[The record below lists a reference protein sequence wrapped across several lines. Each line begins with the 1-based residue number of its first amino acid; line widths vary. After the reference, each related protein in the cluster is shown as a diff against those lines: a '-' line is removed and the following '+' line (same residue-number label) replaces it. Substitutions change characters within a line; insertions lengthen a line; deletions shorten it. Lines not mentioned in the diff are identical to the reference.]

1 MTAVDDRADAA
12 ATAAATA
19 DAPASGGPAPASD
32 APASAPAPVVTR
44 PPRGWLLP
52 LLLRLHF
59 LAGILVGPFILVA
72 ALSGAAY
79 ALSPSIERVVYAHEL
94 RAPVTGATVPLA
106 AQVEAAE
113 AVVGGSGT
121 LTAVRPAPGPGDTT
135 RVMFT
140 GEGLRASESR
150 AIFVDPADASIRGD
164 LPVYGTSGALPL
176 RSAISDVHRTLGLGD
191 AGRLYSELAASWL
204 GIVTLAGLGLWIA
217 RWRRSPRR
225 RDLVRPDARATGY
238 RRILSW
244 HASIGV
250 WLVVGALFLSA
261 TGITWSR
268 FAGQNVTDLRAAL
281 SWQAP
286 TLPTALAE
294 AAAAGASGGAAA
306 DPHAGHHGGAAPATT
321 GPVDPA
327 TFDDVLRVARGVNVD
342 TGLVE
347 IKPPSAA
354 GTAWTVS
361 EIQRSFPT
369 QVDQVAVD
377 GSTLQ
382 VVGRTDFADYAFP
395 AKLARWGVDTHQGT
409 MFGLPNQIL
418 LAVTALGIAAMAVFG
433 YLMWGKRR
441 PGVARPGRPAPAG
454 ALVRAPW
461 WGIAAVVAVG
471 VGVGLFLPL
480 VGIPLV
486 GFVLLDAL
494 VTAARVHRAAP
505 PAAA

>member
-1 MTAVDDRADAA
+1 MTAVHDRADAA
-12 ATAAATA
+12 GPAGSAAT
-19 DAPASGGPAPASD
+19 PA
-32 APASAPAPVVTR
+32 VTR
-44 PPRGWLLP
+44 PQRGWFIP

-59 LAGILVGPFILVA
+59 LAGILVGPFILTA

-79 ALSPSIERVVYAHEL
+79 ALAPTAEQVVYAHEL
-94 RAPVTGATVPLA
+94 HAPATGSTVPLA

-121 LTAVRPAPGPGDTT
+121 LVAVRPAPAPGDTT

-140 GEGLRASESR
+140 GDGLIPSQTR

-176 RSAISDVHRTLGLGD
+176 RTAISDFHRRLGLGD
-191 AGRLYSELAASWL
+191 AGRIYSELAASWL

-217 RWRRSPRR
+217 RWRRSPRK
-225 RDLVRPDARATGY
+225 RDLVRPDGKATGY

-244 HASIGV
+244 HASTGV
-250 WLVVGALFLSA
+250 WLVAGALFLSA
-261 TGITWSR
+261 TGITWSQ
-268 FAGQNVTDLRAAL
+268 FGGQNVTDLRAAL
-281 SWQAP
+281 SWQTP
-286 TLPTALAE
+286 TLTTALPG
-294 AAAAGASGGAAA
+294 AGAGAGAASAA
-306 DPHAGHHGGAAPATT
+306 DPHAGHHASAAPSTT
-321 GPVDPA
+321 PAVDPA
-327 TFDDVLRVARGVNVD
+327 TFDEVLRVARGVNVN

-347 IKPPSAA
+347 IKPPADA
-354 GTAWTVS
+354 GQAWTVS

-369 QVDQVAVD
+369 EVDQVAVD

-382 VVGRTDFADYAFP
+382 VVGRTDFADYPFP
-395 AKLARWGVDTHQGT
+395 AKLARWGIDTHQGS
-409 MFGLPNQIL
+409 MFGLPNQLL
-418 LAVTALGIAAMAVFG
+418 LAVTALGIAAMVVFG
-433 YLMWGKRR
+433 YLMWWKRR
-441 PGVARPGRPAPAG
+441 PGVARPGRPAPSG

-494 VTAARVHRAAP
+494 ITAARVHRAG
-505 PAAA
+505 AAA

>member
-1 MTAVDDRADAA
+1 MTAVDDRAAA
-12 ATAAATA
+12 AGPARSA
-19 DAPASGGPAPASD
+19 DAPISTD
-32 APASAPAPVVTR
+32 ASAATPAVTR
-44 PPRGWLLP
+44 PQRGWFLP

-59 LAGILVGPFILVA
+59 LAGILVGPFILTA

-79 ALSPSIERVVYAHEL
+79 ALAPTAEQIVYADEL
-94 RAPVTGATVPLA
+94 HAPATGSTVPLA
-106 AQVEAAE
+106 QQVEAAE

-121 LTAVRPAPGPGDTT
+121 LVAVRPAPAPGDTT

-140 GEGLRASESR
+140 GDGLIPSQTR

-176 RSAISDVHRTLGLGD
+176 RTAISHFHRTLGLGD
-191 AGRLYSELAASWL
+191 PGRLYSELAASWL
-204 GIVTLAGLGLWIA
+204 GIVTLAGLGLWVA
-217 RWRRSPRR
+217 RWRRSPRK

-244 HASIGV
+244 HASTGV
-250 WLVVGALFLSA
+250 WLVAGALFLSA
-261 TGITWSR
+261 TGITWSQ
-268 FAGQNVTDLRAAL
+268 FGGQNVTDLRAAL

-286 TLPTALAE
+286 TLTTALPG
-294 AAAAGASGGAAA
+294 AGAGAASAA
-306 DPHAGHHGGAAPATT
+306 DPHVGHHASAAPTT
-321 GPVDPA
+321 TPAVDPA
-327 TFDDVLRVARGVNVD
+327 TFDDVLRVARGVNVN

-347 IKPPSAA
+347 ITPPKDAS
-354 GTAWTVS
+354 TAWTVS

-369 QVDQVAVD
+369 EVDQVAVD

-382 VVGRTDFADYAFP
+382 VVGRTDFADYPLP
-395 AKLARWGVDTHQGT
+395 AKLARWGIDTHQGS
-409 MFGLPNQIL
+409 MFGLPNQLL
-418 LAVTALGIAAMAVFG
+418 LAVTALGIAAMVVFG
-433 YLMWGKRR
+433 YLMWWKRR

-494 VTAARVHRAAP
+494 ITAARVHRAGAP
-505 PAAA
+505 A

>member
-1 MTAVDDRADAA
+1 MTAVEDRAARDRPAEPGPA
-12 ATAAATA
+12 AT
-19 DAPASGGPAPASD
+19 
-32 APASAPAPVVTR
+32 VTR
-44 PPRGWLLP
+44 PRRGWFLP

-94 RAPVTGATVPLA
+94 RAPATGAIVPLA

-121 LTAVRPAPGPGDTT
+121 LVAVRPAPAPGDTT
-135 RVMFT
+135 RVMFA

-164 LPVYGTSGALPL
+164 LHVYGTSGALPL

-191 AGRLYSELAASWL
+191 VGRIYSELAASWL

-225 RDLVRPDARATGY
+225 RDLVRPDPRATGY

-244 HASIGV
+244 HAATGV
-250 WLVVGALFLSA
+250 WLVAGALFLSA
-261 TGITWSR
+261 TGITWSQS
-268 FAGQNVTDLRAAL
+268 AGQNVTDLRAAL

-286 TLPTALAE
+286 ALPTALGAE
-294 AAAAGASGGAAA
+294 AGTGGGAA
-306 DPHAGHHGGAAPATT
+306 DPHAGHHASAVPAT
-321 GPVDPA
+321 PAAVDPA
-327 TFDDVLRVARGVNVD
+327 TFDDVLRVAQGVNVD

-347 IKPPSAA
+347 IKPPATA

-382 VVGRTDFADYAFP
+382 VVGRTDFAEYPFP

-418 LAVTALGIAAMAVFG
+418 LAVTALGIAAMVVFG
-433 YLMWGKRR
+433 YLMWWKRR
-441 PGVARPGRPAPAG
+441 PGVARPGSPAPAG

-461 WGIAAVVAVG
+461 WGIAAVVATG
-471 VGVGLFLPL
+471 VVVGLFLPL

-494 VTAARVHRAAP
+494 VTAARVHRAD
-505 PAAA
+505 PAG

>member
-12 ATAAATA
+12 GPAAEPDPPAAT
-19 DAPASGGPAPASD
+19 PAVA
-32 APASAPAPVVTR
+32 R
-44 PPRGWLLP
+44 PQRGWFLP

-59 LAGILVGPFILVA
+59 LAGIFVGPFILVA

-79 ALSPSIERVVYAHEL
+79 ALAPTAERVVYAHEL
-94 RAPVTGATVPLA
+94 HAPATGSTVPLA

-113 AVVGGSGT
+113 AVVGGSGA
-121 LTAVRPAPGPGDTT
+121 LVAVRPAPAPGDTT

-140 GEGLRASESR
+140 GDGLRASESR

-176 RSAISDVHRTLGLGD
+176 RSAISDIHRTLGLGD

-204 GIVTLAGLGLWIA
+204 GIVTVAGLGLWIA

-225 RDLVRPDARATGY
+225 RDLVRPEAKATGY

-244 HASIGV
+244 HASTGV
-250 WLVVGALFLSA
+250 WLVAGALFLSA
-261 TGITWSR
+261 TGITWSQ
-268 FAGQNVTDLRAAL
+268 FGGQNVTGLRAAL
-281 SWQAP
+281 SWQTP
-286 TLPTALAE
+286 TLTTALPG
-294 AAAAGASGGAAA
+294 AGAGAASAA
-306 DPHAGHHGGAAPATT
+306 DPHAGHHAAVAPATT

-327 TFDDVLRVARGVNVD
+327 TFDEVLRVAQGVNVD

-347 IKPPSAA
+347 ITPPKEA

-361 EIQRSFPT
+361 EIQRTFPT
-369 QVDQVAVD
+369 EVDQVAVD

-382 VVGRTDFADYAFP
+382 VVGRTDFADYPLP
-395 AKLARWGVDTHQGT
+395 AKLARWGIDTHQGS
-409 MFGLPNQIL
+409 MFGLPNQLL
-418 LAVTALGIAAMAVFG
+418 LAVTALGIAAMVVFG
-433 YLMWGKRR
+433 YLMWWKRR

-486 GFVLLDAL
+486 GFVLLDAMI
-494 VTAARVHRAAP
+494 TAARAHRAGAEG
-505 PAAA
+505 

>member
-1 MTAVDDRADAA
+1 MTAVDDRADTAGPAA
-12 ATAAATA
+12 APEAGPSAAT
-19 DAPASGGPAPASD
+19 PT
-32 APASAPAPVVTR
+32 VMR
-44 PPRGWLLP
+44 PPRGWFLP

-79 ALSPSIERVVYAHEL
+79 ALAPTAEQVVYAHEL
-94 RAPVTGATVPLA
+94 HAPATGSTVPLA

-121 LTAVRPAPGPGDTT
+121 LVAVRPAPAPGDTT

-140 GEGLRASESR
+140 GDGLIPSQTR

-176 RSAISDVHRTLGLGD
+176 RTAISDFHRRLGLGD
-191 AGRLYSELAASWL
+191 AGRIYSELAASWL
-204 GIVTLAGLGLWIA
+204 GIVTLAGLGLWVA

-244 HASIGV
+244 HASTGV
-250 WLVVGALFLSA
+250 WLVAGALFLSA
-261 TGITWSR
+261 TGITWSQ
-268 FAGQNVTDLRAAL
+268 FGGQNVTNLRAAL
-281 SWQAP
+281 SWQTP
-286 TLPTALAE
+286 TLTTALPG
-294 AAAAGASGGAAA
+294 AGAGAGPASAA
-306 DPHAGHHGGAAPATT
+306 DPHAGHHASATPSATPA
-321 GPVDPA
+321 VDPA
-327 TFDDVLRVARGVNVD
+327 TFDEVLRVAQGVNVD
-342 TGLVE
+342 TGRVE
-347 IKPPSAA
+347 ITPPKDS
-354 GTAWTVS
+354 GSAWTVS

-369 QVDQVAVD
+369 EVDQVAVD

-382 VVGRTDFADYAFP
+382 VVGHTDFADYPFP
-395 AKLARWGVDTHQGT
+395 AKLARWGIDTHQGS
-409 MFGLPNQIL
+409 MFGLPNQLL
-418 LAVTALGIAAMAVFG
+418 LAVTALGIAAMVVFG
-433 YLMWGKRR
+433 YLMWWKRR

-471 VGVGLFLPL
+471 IGIGVGLFLPL

-494 VTAARVHRAAP
+494 ITAARVHRAG
-505 PAAA
+505 AAA

>member
-1 MTAVDDRADAA
+1 MTAVDDRPGEAE
-12 ATAAATA
+12 
-19 DAPASGGPAPASD
+19 APAP
-32 APASAPAPVVTR
+32 SAPAATVRR
-44 PPRGWLLP
+44 PERGWFLP

-79 ALSPSIERVVYAHEL
+79 ALAPSVEQVVYADEL
-94 RAPVTGATVPLA
+94 HAPATGTTVPLA

-121 LTAVRPAPGPGDTT
+121 LVAVRPAPAPGDTT

-140 GEGLRASESR
+140 GDGLIPSQTR

-176 RSAISDVHRTLGLGD
+176 RTAISHFHRALGLGD
-191 AGRLYSELAASWL
+191 PGRLYSELAASWL
-204 GIVTLAGLGLWIA
+204 GIVTVAGLGLWVA

-225 RDLVRPDARATGY
+225 RDLVRPDGKATGY

-244 HASIGV
+244 HASTGV
-250 WLVVGALFLSA
+250 WLAAGALFLSA
-261 TGITWSR
+261 TGITWSQYG
-268 FAGQNVTDLRAAL
+268 GQNVTDLRAAL
-281 SWQAP
+281 SWQTPAL
-286 TLPTALAE
+286 TTALPG
-294 AAAAGASGGAAA
+294 AGAGAASAA
-306 DPHAGHHGGAAPATT
+306 DPHAGHHASAAPATA
-321 GPVDPA
+321 PAVDPA
-327 TFDDVLRVARGVNVD
+327 TFDEVLRVAQGVNVD

-347 IKPPSAA
+347 ITPPKQA

-382 VVGRTDFADYAFP
+382 VVGRTDFADYPLP
-395 AKLARWGVDTHQGT
+395 AKLARWGIDTHQGT

-418 LAVTALGIAAMAVFG
+418 LAVTALGIAAMVVFG
-433 YLMWGKRR
+433 YLMWWRRR
-441 PGVARPGRPAPAG
+441 PGVARPGRPAPSG
-454 ALVRAPW
+454 ALARAPW

-494 VTAARVHRAAP
+494 ITAARTHRGG
-505 PAAA
+505 AAAG

>member
-12 ATAAATA
+12 AA
-19 DAPASGGPAPASD
+19 DAPA
-32 APASAPAPVVTR
+32 PVITR
-44 PPRGWLLP
+44 PPRGWFLP

-59 LAGILVGPFILVA
+59 LAGILVGPFILTA

-94 RAPVTGATVPLA
+94 RAPVTGTTVPLA

-150 AIFVDPADASIRGD
+150 AIFVDPADASVRGD

-176 RSAISDVHRTLGLGD
+176 RSAISDIHRTLGLGD

-204 GIVTLAGLGLWIA
+204 GIVTLAGLGLWVA

-225 RDLVRPDARATGY
+225 RDLVRPDRRATGY

-244 HASIGV
+244 HASTGV

-261 TGITWSR
+261 TGITWSQ

-286 TLPTALAE
+286 TLPTAVGAG
-294 AAAAGASGGAAA
+294 AGAGASGGAAA
-306 DPHAGHHGGAAPATT
+306 DPHAGHHGGAAPTT
-321 GPVDPA
+321 TAPVDPA

-361 EIQRSFPT
+361 EIHRSFPT

-382 VVGRTDFADYAFP
+382 VVGRTDFADYPFP

-418 LAVTALGIAAMAVFG
+418 LAVTALGIAAMVVFG
-433 YLMWGKRR
+433 YLMWWKRR

-471 VGVGLFLPL
+471 LGVGLFLPL

-494 VTAARVHRAAP
+494 VTAARVHRATPSAG
-505 PAAA
+505 

>member
-1 MTAVDDRADAA
+1 MTAVDDRSAPAGPGASEPAEPA
-12 ATAAATA
+12 ATAE
-19 DAPASGGPAPASD
+19 PA
-32 APASAPAPVVTR
+32 APVVTR
-44 PPRGWLLP
+44 PARGWFLP

-94 RAPVTGATVPLA
+94 RAPATGSTVPLA

-140 GEGLRASESR
+140 GQGLRASESR
-150 AIFVDPADASIRGD
+150 AVFVDPADASIRGD

-176 RSAISDVHRTLGLGD
+176 RSAISDIHRTLGLGD

-225 RDLVRPDARATGY
+225 RDLVRPDRRATGY

-244 HASIGV
+244 HASVGV
-250 WLVVGALFLSA
+250 WLVAGALFLSA

-286 TLPTALAE
+286 TLPTALG
-294 AAAAGASGGAAA
+294 AAAGAVASGAAA
-306 DPHAGHHGGAAPATT
+306 DPHAGHHGSAAPATT
-321 GPVDPA
+321 APVDPA
-327 TFDDVLRVARGVNVD
+327 TFDDVLRVAQGVNVD

-347 IKPPSAA
+347 IKPPASA

-382 VVGRTDFADYAFP
+382 VVGRTDFADYPFP

-418 LAVTALGIAAMAVFG
+418 LAVTALGVAAMVVFG

-471 VGVGLFLPL
+471 VVVGLFLPL

-494 VTAARVHRAAP
+494 LTAARVHRAAP
-505 PAAA
+505 SAG